1 MGPMITLPMV
11 KLAAP
16 SKAFSWV
23 LLGTEDDLLALLVT
37 VGGDMTGRGHD
48 VGDLLGSMLDIML
61 GTMLGSPGM
70 SLAALSTSLRML
82 TGLESSAFHI

>member
-1 MGPMITLPMV
+1 MV
-11 KLAAP
+11 R
-16 SKAFSWV
+16 
-23 LLGTEDDLLALLVT
+23 GMT
-37 VGGDMTGRGHD
+37 VGDIWRGHD

-82 TGLESSAFHI
+82 TGRILGFLVHI